1 MWYHLK
7 SWIRA
12 QSLCF
17 NNCETPCTNKSK
29 NCNCDQ
35 NGGGVVS
42 DEGYLTDKT
51 KLPVTAMW
59 FGDAGDASESGWHSL
74 GKLECSGFG

>member
-1 MWYHLK
+1 VLHL
-7 SWIRA
+7 SYSDFFA
-12 QSLCF
+12 G
-17 NNCETPCTNKSK
+17 TCTNKTK
-29 NCNCDQ
+29 KCNCDQ

-51 KLPVTAMW
+51 QLPVTAMW
-59 FGDAGDASESGWHSL
+59 FGDAGDAGESGWHSL